1 MRDSFGRTIDYL
13 RISVTDRCNLRCI
26 YCMPHGL
33 PTCADVG
40 RSLSLPLITSLVEA
54 ALRHG
59 LRKVRLTGGEPL
71 LRDDIVEVIRTLK
84 AVGVGDLSLTTNG
97 LLLGKLAE
105 RLKAAGLD
113 RVNVSLD
120 TMHPGRYRFITGGGS
135 VEGVFE
141 AISLSRQAGLCPVK
155 LNMIPIRSL
164 NDDEIVSFAALTCSE
179 ELHVRFIEL
188 MPLGNGSW
196 SERRRISS
204 GDVIGRIRRALGQ
217 IEFVGQEGSS
227 RNYRIPGARGLL
239 GFISPMSNHFCGS
252 CNRLRITAGGKL
264 RNCLFSPEEMD
275 LRTARSDDDI
285 EKMLLDSVKSKPE
298 RKFSGSLPYQAMSQ
312 IGG

>member
-33 PTCADVG
+33 PTCAG
-40 RSLSLPLITSLVEA
+40 PRRSLPVPLIASFVRA

-71 LRDDIVEVIRTLK
+71 LRGDIAEVVRTLK
-84 AVGVGDLSLTTNG
+84 DLGVEDLSLTTNG
-97 LLLGKLAE
+97 LLLGKMAG
-105 RLKAAGLD
+105 RLKTAGLD

-141 AISLSRQAGLCPVK
+141 AISLSRQAGLHPVK

-164 NDDEIVSFAALTCSE
+164 NEDEVVSFAALTRGE

-196 SERRRISS
+196 SERRRIGS
-204 GDVIGRIRRALGQ
+204 GEVIDRIGSALGQ
-217 IEFVGQEGSS
+217 LDFVGQEGSS
-227 RNYRIPGARGLL
+227 RNYRLRGARGLV
-239 GFISPMSNHFCGS
+239 GFISPMSSHFCGS

-264 RNCLFSPEEMD
+264 RSCLFSPEEMD
-275 LRTARSDDDI
+275 LKAARSDDDM
-285 EKMLLDSVKSKPE
+285 EKMLLDSIKSKPE
-298 RKFSGSLPYQAMSQ
+298 RRFSRSLPYEAMSQ